1 MLLEMLV
8 INNTRTLKDLYFV
21 PDILI
26 LSFFTSTASQQTYTA
41 SQLSKDLNKVPL
53 LFKNLELNHML
64 LGLDMSNH
72 PPNWVKIY
80 IF

>member
-53 LFKNLELNHML
+53 LLQNLE
-64 LGLDMSNH
+64 SNTYYTFVLS
-72 PPNWVKIY
+72 N
-80 IF
+80 